1 VSAKSTYEVDVF
13 SSADDARVTSTE
25 PAEKPS
31 FESLA
36 ATFFRLAEAR
46 LSDTQKT
53 VLKTSAELLRFHDLT
68 VTALADHVSRRS
80 RVPYSTVKWNLR
92 SLIDMGLL
100 VGGDMA
106 SRGAQADLTATAKM
120 LAAYLE
126 QLGS

>member
-1 VSAKSTYEVDVF
+1 MSAKSTYEVDVF

-25 PAEKPS
+25 PSEKPS

-36 ATFFRLAEAR
+36 ATFFRLAQAR

-68 VTALADHVSRRS
+68 VTALADRVSRRS
-80 RVPYSTVKWNLR
+80 GVPYSTVKWNLR
-92 SLIDMGLL
+92 SLIDLGLL

-106 SRGAQADLTATAKM
+106 SRGVQADLTATAKM
-120 LAAYLE
+120 LAEYLE
-126 QLGS
+126 KLGS